1 VISQSNEAVAVIRQC
16 LMCLAGKAANSFR
29 LNERFRQYSRFASV
43 WRTEESQMK
52 AVVFS
57 FVGCLLLTAQGL
69 AQEQDPTIYHPS
81 QVLRKLYHKIS
92 GGPHKTGVDVR
103 SYEVCPECGLSHDP
117 DDECIER
124 IAVPDCVTGKKRMFK
139 SSIHYEYVVVA
150 EVRYRWKTKW
160 IEKEVPA
167 DFDEPAC
174 KTEEGIS
181 PSNAQD
187 WTTSDRCEGRVYCE
201 STKPDPDAV
210 DCKRIECQ
218 PGQTTIKIRYKSCVK
233 EPYTVYRQIKR
244 PIAIKQ
250 PCYAEVDVPIT

>member
-1 VISQSNEAVAVIRQC
+1 
-16 LMCLAGKAANSFR
+16 
-29 LNERFRQYSRFASV
+29 
-43 WRTEESQMK
+43 MK
-52 AVVFS
+52 AIAYS
-57 FVGCLLLTAQGL
+57 LLGYLLFAGSIF
-69 AQEQDPTIYHPS
+69 AQEQDPTIYGPS
-81 QVLRKLYHKIS
+81 QLLRKLYHKIS
-92 GGPHKTGVDVR
+92 HGPHKTGVDVR
-103 SYEVCPECGLSHDP
+103 SYESCPDCGQVHDP

-139 SSIHYEYVVVA
+139 SSIRYEYVVVA

-167 DFDEPAC
+167 DFEEPVC
-174 KTEEGIS
+174 KTDERTC

-187 WTTSDRCEGRVYCE
+187 WVSCDGCEGRVYCE

-218 PGQTTIKIRYKSCVK
+218 PGQTTIKVRYKSCVK

-250 PCYAEVDVPIT
+250 HCYANVDVPITRYVGKRLKKDCE